1 MNDPRIGSYGA
12 PGRGAPPPAGP
23 APAVPAWQ
31 VPRLPARRLPVFEIV
46 LGVIGL
52 ICVELSV
59 IGYLLLSDVL
69 TVGLVTVLAIGPLV
83 AVLTL
88 FSYLDRWEREP
99 RRTLAAAF
107 LWGAGVAIIGAS
119 IANTLAYLGASLSL
133 GDEFSAMA
141 FTAVTVAPLV
151 EESVKGIGV
160 LLIVAWRRNEINSIV
175 DGIVYAGFIGAGFAF
190 IENMQYFIQASQESA
205 AVLTVTVILR
215 GVFSPFVHPM
225 ATSMT
230 GIALAWAVVR
240 AKSGPARLGAPFLG
254 WLLAVLIHSLWN
266 FLGTIGEET
275 WLLGYL
281 LIEVPL
287 FITWMA
293 AMLVISSRD
302 ALRIRRGLA
311 PYVQAGWVLPAEAE
325 MASSGAARRY
335 AKRWIGKGRA
345 KIMDAFLTELALLGL
360 DQDLQMRIGPRPLR
374 ISRDREVLRSMTE
387 HRNEIIAAPSRP
399 GWVR

>member
-1 MNDPRIGSYGA
+1 MNDPGIHPQGAHGGFPPGWQA
-12 PGRGAPPPAGP
+12 PGSP
-23 APAVPAWQ
+23 APAWSVPA
-31 VPRLPARRLPVFEIV
+31 RPARRLPVFEIV

-52 ICVELSV
+52 ICVELSI

-69 TVGLVTVLAIGPLV
+69 TVGLVALLAIGPLV

-88 FSYLDRWEREP
+88 FTYLDRWEREP
-99 RRTLAAAF
+99 PRTLLAAC

-119 IANTLAYLGASLSL
+119 IANTLAFLGASLSL
-133 GDEFSAMA
+133 GDELGAMA

-160 LLIVAWRRNEINSIV
+160 LLIVAWRRNEINSVV

-240 AKSGPARLGAPFLG
+240 AKSTAARLGAPLLG
-254 WLLAVLIHSLWN
+254 WILAVLIHSLWN
-266 FLGTIGEET
+266 FLGTIGNET

-287 FITWMA
+287 FIAWMSA
-293 AMLVISSRD
+293 VLVISSRD

-311 PYVQAGWVLPAEAE
+311 PYVQAGWVLPAEAQ
-325 MASSGAARRY
+325 MASSSAARRY
-335 AKRWIGKGRA
+335 ARRWIGKERRRL
-345 KIMDAFLTELALLGL
+345 MDAFLVELALLGL
-360 DQDLQMRIGPRPLR
+360 DQDLQMRTGPSPLR
-374 ISRDREVLRSMTE
+374 IARDQEVLRSLTA
-387 HRNEIIAAPSRP
+387 RRTEIISGARP
-399 GWVR
+399 GGFIR